1 MRVFY
6 PHGSGAVRFDMIDP
20 RPQPIRKGYRAKEVF
35 GRDGEELG
43 GFQKVAWC
51 FEFAEVWNRQKRL
64 HLTGRAVNL
73 FTEDHWGVLGT
84 FGVDTGPVARD
95 GR

>member
-1 MRVFY
+1 MAR
-6 PHGSGAVRFDMIDP
+6 
-20 RPQPIRKGYRAKEVF
+20 
-35 GRDGEELG
+35 
-43 GFQKVAWC
+43 C